1 MNSCSGIHSTVQIR
15 LVVNQAMKIVTSSTS
30 GIFTVGTNLVLTQI
44 ENESDLITFVVFH
57 FVWLRISFTRYLQ
70 GSALRN
76 EQFGAKPDPI
86 FRVDPLQVLRE
97 IDFEGLIFMP
107 RKQ

>member
-1 MNSCSGIHSTVQIR
+1 MNSCFGIHSTVQIR

-70 GSALRN
+70 ESALTWIQTGSNIYWR
-76 EQFGAKPDPI
+76 PP
-86 FRVDPLQVLRE
+86 QVLPNR
-97 IDFEGLIFMP
+97 FHEGLAGGAT
-107 RKQ
+107 KY

>member
-15 LVVNQAMKIVTSSTS
+15 LVVNQAMKVVTSSTS

-57 FVWLRISFTRYLQ
+57 FVCSFSRYLQ

-76 EQFGAKPDPI
+76 EQLGAKPDPI
-86 FRVDPLQVLRE
+86 FSGDPLQVLRK
-97 IDFEGLIFMP
+97 IDLEDLIFMP